1 MAQIRVSGL
10 AILAM
15 VVLSAYETDAQ
26 LLLCAQVNIYLLP
39 CRASIL
45 DSNIL
50 PTSICCSSL
59 QALATLSLG
68 PPDRRKGCCQCC
80 KNYLLSLNILVAL
93 NLFNQCNCNPGFP
106 FDPNFDC
113 NSL

>member
-15 VVLSAYETDAQ
+15 VVLSNCAADAQ
-26 LLLCAQVNIYLLP
+26 LLLCAQVNVLLLP

-45 DSNIL
+45 DSTIL
-50 PTSICCSSL
+50 PTSTCCSSL
-59 QALATLSLG
+59 QALAILSVG
-68 PPDRRKGCCQCC
+68 PPDQRKGCCQCC
-80 KNYLLSLNILVAL
+80 KNYLLSLNILIAL

-106 FDPNFDC
+106 LDPNFDC
-113 NSL
+113 NS